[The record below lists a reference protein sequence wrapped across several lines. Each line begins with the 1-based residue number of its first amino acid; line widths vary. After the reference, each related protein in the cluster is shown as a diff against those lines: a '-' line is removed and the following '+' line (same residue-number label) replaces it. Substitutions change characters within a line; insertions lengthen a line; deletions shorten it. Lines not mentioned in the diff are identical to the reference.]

1 MTDLL
6 RQMLARPWPPV
17 AVLMLIGAVLG
28 YLGLG
33 TPAAVFFMMAGMLIM
48 VASARQGSMR
58 EDPMQQSGVRE
69 GPPRQ

>member
-1 MTDLL
+1 MADLL

-33 TPAAVFFMMAGMLIM
+33 TAAAVLFMTAGMLIM
-48 VASARQGSMR
+48 VASARRGPARQG
-58 EDPMQQSGVRE
+58 PVQQGTV
-69 GPPRQ
+69 QH